1 MDYVDLRPGTRV
13 NVAPMDGD
21 LGASFEATVRSVTE
35 NAIRLTMPERD
46 DEFLMIDA
54 GQPITLFTSL
64 HGQVYRFSTNVR
76 LIETSPVEGLVI
88 EPPTEAEKN
97 ERRTF
102 YRLMTRI
109 VPRYAA
115 EVRRGGVEQALSENV
130 ILDISGGGLQ
140 MQTLTRLE
148 PGAKLHLVFSLDGDP
163 LEIEVMVDVL
173 TVNVPSRGGRF
184 YRLHGRFA
192 SVPRSEVERLVRYV
206 YRQQVELRRRG
217 VL

>member
-13 NVAPMDGD
+13 NVAPMEGD

-35 NAIRLTMPERD
+35 NAIRITMPERS
-46 DEFLMIDA
+46 EEVLAIDA

-64 HGQVYRFSTNVR
+64 HGQVYRFSTKVR

-88 EPPTEAEKN
+88 EPPAEAEKN

-115 EVRRGGVEQALSENV
+115 EVGRDGAEHLLAENV

-148 PGAKLHLVFSLDGDP
+148 PGSKLHLVFSLDGDP
-163 LEIEVMVDVL
+163 LEMEVTLDVL
-173 TVNVPSRGGRF
+173 TVNPPARGGRF

-192 SVPRSEVERLVRYV
+192 GVPRSEVERLVRYV
-206 YRQQVELRRRG
+206 YRQQVELRRKG

>member
-13 NVAPMDGD
+13 NVAPPDGD
-21 LGASFEATVRSVTE
+21 LGASFEATVRSVTD
-35 NAIRLTMPERD
+35 NAIRLTMPERGED
-46 DEFLMIDA
+46 VLSIDA

-64 HGQVYRFSTNVR
+64 HGQVYRFSTKVR
-76 LIETSPVEGLVI
+76 LIETAPVEGLVI
-88 EPPTEAEKN
+88 EPPAEAEKN

-115 EVRRGGVEQALSENV
+115 QVVKDGVERPLSENV

-148 PGAKLHLVFSLDGDP
+148 PGSRLHIVFALDGDP
-163 LEIEVMVDVL
+163 LEMEVTLDVL
-173 TVNVPSRGGRF
+173 TVNPPVRGGRF

-206 YRQQVELRRRG
+206 YRQQVELRRKG